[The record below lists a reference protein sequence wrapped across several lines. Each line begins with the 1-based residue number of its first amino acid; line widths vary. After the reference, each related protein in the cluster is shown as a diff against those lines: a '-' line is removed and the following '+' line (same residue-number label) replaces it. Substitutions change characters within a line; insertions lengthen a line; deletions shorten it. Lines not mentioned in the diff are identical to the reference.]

1 MYQRILVAYDTSTQS
16 ESAFGHGLELAA
28 RFQGE
33 LLVLSIARPPEP
45 PTRVELQAVLESA
58 RQHYEEAFAR
68 LRTAAGKRGVTIRTA
83 VEVGH
88 PAEQIVRIAEKER
101 SELIVMGRRGK
112 TVLERWMLGSVSERV
127 LRYAHCPVLVV
138 H

>member
-1 MYQRILVAYDTSTQS
+1 MFERILVAYDTSDQS
-16 ESAFGHGLELAA
+16 ESAFRNGLELAA
-28 RFQGE
+28 RFQAE

-45 PTRVELQAVLESA
+45 PTRVELQAELESA

-68 LRTAAGKRGVTIRTA
+68 LRAAASKRGVVIQTA

-88 PAEQIVRIAEKER
+88 PAEQIVRIAERER

-112 TVLERWMLGSVSERV
+112 TKLERWMLGSVSERV

>member
-1 MYQRILVAYDTSTQS
+1 MFRKILAAYDTSDQS
-16 ESAFGHGLELAA
+16 ESAFVHAVELAA
-28 RFQGE
+28 RFQAD

-45 PTRVELQAVLESA
+45 PTRVELQAVLDSA
-58 RQHYEEAFAR
+58 RQHYEEAFVR
-68 LRTAAGKRGVTIRTA
+68 LRAAAGKRSVAIRTA

-88 PAEQIVRIAEKER
+88 PAEQIVRTAEKEH

-112 TVLERWMLGSVSERV
+112 TTLERWMLGSVSERV

-138 H
+138 R

>member
-1 MYQRILVAYDTSTQS
+1 MFRKILVAYDTSEQA
-16 ESAFGHGLELAA
+16 EAAFAHGLELAA
-28 RFQGE
+28 RLQAE

-45 PTRVELQAVLESA
+45 PTRVELEAVLDHA
-58 RQHYEEAFAR
+58 REHYEAAFTR
-68 LRTAAGKRGVTIRTA
+68 LRALAAQRGVAVRTA

-88 PAEQIVRIAEKER
+88 PAEQIVRVAER
-101 SELIVMGRRGK
+101 DHSELIVMGRRGK
-112 TVLERWMLGSVSERV
+112 TQFQRWMLGSVSERV